1 MKKKLIAVVFFVVA
15 FFLGKNLYRG
25 TENTTIAKVNE
36 FYYAGEYEKAKGTL
50 KSYLKD
56 HPDSPKCWSYLG
68 LVNVELSD
76 TLGAE
81 QAYKKALA
89 LDNESERSIVGLGV
103 IERMKGNYARAIVY
117 YERALQLNPDDSNV
131 YTNLSVVEIK
141 NRNFAK
147 AIKLGEIAKEKDDLG
162 KNPVILSNLVIA
174 YHLNHQNKE
183 RDQTLIALE
192 KTNYQNMEQVKMLIS
207 GKIND
212 EDVLNSL

>member
-15 FFLGKNLYRG
+15 FFIGKKLFKG
-25 TENTTIAKVNE
+25 PENTTIAKVNE
-36 FYYAGEYEKAKGTL
+36 FYYAGEYGKAKGAL

-68 LVNVELSD
+68 LVNVELND

-89 LDNESERSIVGLGV
+89 LDNQSGRSIVGLGV
-103 IERMKGNYARAIVY
+103 VERMKGNYVKARAY
-117 YERALQLNPDDSNV
+117 YERALQLNPDDPSV
-131 YTNLSVVEIK
+131 YTSLSVVEIK
-141 NRNFAK
+141 CHHFAK
-147 AIKLGEIAKEKDDLG
+147 AIELGETAKEKDDLG

-174 YHLNHQNKE
+174 YHLNHQKKE
-183 RDQTLIALE
+183 RDQMLAALE
-192 KTNYQNMEQVKMLIS
+192 KTNYQNMEEVKMLIS

>member
-15 FFLGKNLYRG
+15 FFIGKKLFKG
-25 TENTTIAKVNE
+25 PENTTIAKVNE
-36 FYYAGEYEKAKGTL
+36 FYYAGEYGKAKGAL

-68 LVNVELSD
+68 LVNVELND

-89 LDNESERSIVGLGV
+89 LDNQSGRSIVGLGV
-103 IERMKGNYARAIVY
+103 VERMKGNYVKAITY
-117 YERALQLNPDDSNV
+117 YERALQLNPDDPSV
-131 YTNLSVVEIK
+131 YTSLSVVEIK
-141 NRNFAK
+141 NRNFAR
-147 AIKLGEIAKEKDDLG
+147 AIELGEIAKEKDDLG

-174 YHLNHQNKE
+174 YHLNHQKKE
-183 RDQTLIALE
+183 RDQMLAALE
-192 KTNYQNMEQVKMLIS
+192 KTNYQNMEEVKMLIS